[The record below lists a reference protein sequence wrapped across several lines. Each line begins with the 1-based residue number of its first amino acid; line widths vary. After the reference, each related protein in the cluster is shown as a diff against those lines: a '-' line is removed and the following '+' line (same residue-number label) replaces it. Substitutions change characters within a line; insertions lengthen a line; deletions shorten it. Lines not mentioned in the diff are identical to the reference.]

1 LSPSVPEHPLVL
13 VVDDDGP
20 SRTVARAALERGGFA
35 VAEAPDGAA
44 ALAKLADLA
53 NLAAGGG
60 LRPDV
65 VLLDVVMPGMDGYA
79 TCRALRESP
88 EGRTVPVL
96 MVTSLDDHEAI
107 ARAFDAGATDFVM
120 KPVHWATLLHRV
132 RYMIRAGATA
142 EALRRSEAR
151 LANAQRIARLGHW
164 EWDVRADRLTCSD
177 IVLAVFGL
185 APERFGCTFG
195 SFTARVHR
203 GDRGAVLAAFRGAMK
218 GGGALSADFRVV
230 RAEGVVRVAR
240 LEAEVERGADGR
252 PRRLS
257 GTLQDITERHEA
269 EARIQHMALHD
280 ALTDLPNRIL
290 FKERLAR
297 TLERARRARRKA
309 AVLFVGLDR
318 FTRINASLG
327 YDVGDRLL
335 KEAAL
340 RLTGCLEVAAGAG
353 MKAEI
358 SRFGGDEFTL
368 VLDRVGAPEDVATL
382 ARRILD
388 ILAESYALSGQ
399 DVYTTTSIGIALF
412 PEDGERVQQ
421 LLKNADAALRH
432 AKRQG
437 KNTFRFYSPA
447 MNAGAERRLALESD
461 LQKALDR
468 DELLLHYQPTV
479 AMDTGRPVGFE
490 ALLRWNHPRLGLV
503 APGDFVPL
511 AEETGLIVPI
521 GEWVLST
528 ACAQGRRWREA
539 GLPALRIAVNLSARQ
554 FWQEDLAPTVGR
566 ILVETRL
573 DPRMLDLELTES
585 TFMQDAEATVAALR
599 SLKEMGLTLSVDDFG
614 TGYSSLAYLQRFPL
628 DALKIDRSFVRDV
641 TQNPDSAAITRTVI
655 SMARGLNLRV
665 VAEGIE
671 DADQYAFLKTEGC
684 HEGQGYYIARPMPAA
699 DVPAFVRAASGAPA
713 ARRRR

>member
-1 LSPSVPEHPLVL
+1 VSPTERASDPLVL
-13 VVDDDGP
+13 VVDDDAP
-20 SRTVARAALERGGFA
+20 SRMVARTALERGGFVVSDA
-35 VAEAPDGAA
+35 AGGDA
-44 ALAKLADLA
+44 ALAA
-53 NLAAGGG
+53 LAAR
-60 LRPDV
+60 RPDV
-65 VLLDVVMPGMDGYA
+65 VLLDVVMPGMDGFA
-79 TCRALRESP
+79 VCRAIRDAP
-88 EGRTVPVL
+88 EGENVPVL
-96 MVTSLDDHEAI
+96 MVTALDDQEAI
-107 ARAFDAGATDFVM
+107 ARAFDAGATDFVT
-120 KPVHWATLLHRV
+120 KPVHWATLLHRI
-132 RYMIRAGATA
+132 RYMIRAGATGQ
-142 EALRRSEAR
+142 ALRRSEAR

-164 EWDVRADRLTCSD
+164 EWDVRAGRVTCSD
-177 IVLAVFGL
+177 IVLGVFGL
-185 APERFGCTFG
+185 VPGQFDGTFRG
-195 SFTARVHR
+195 FTAHVHR
-203 GDRGAVLAAFRGAMK
+203 ADRGAVMAAFRDALK
-218 GGGALSADFRVV
+218 GRQILAAEFRVV
-230 RAEGVVRVAR
+230 RRDGTVRVAH
-240 LEAEVERGADGR
+240 LEAEVARDGR
-252 PRRLS
+252 GRPSRLV
-257 GTLQDITERHEA
+257 GTFQDITERHEV
-269 EARIQHMALHD
+269 EARIRHMALHD

-327 YDVGDRLL
+327 YDVGDQLL

-368 VLDRVGAPEDVATL
+368 VLDHVGAPEDVATL

-388 ILAESYALSGQ
+388 ILAESYALGGQ
-399 DVYTTTSIGIALF
+399 EVVTTTSIGIAHF
-412 PEDGERVQQ
+412 PEDGDKVNA

-447 MNAGAERRLALESD
+447 MNAGAERRLALEND
-461 LQKALDR
+461 LQKALDQ
-468 DELLLHYQPTV
+468 DQLLLHYQPTV
-479 AMDTGRPVGFE
+479 SMQTGRPVGFE

-503 APGDFVPL
+503 PPGDFVPL

-521 GEWVLST
+521 GEWVLAT
-528 ACAQGRRWREA
+528 ACAQGKRWRDE
-539 GLPALRIAVNLSARQ
+539 GLAPFRIAVNLSARQ
-554 FWQEDLAPTVGR
+554 FWQDDLAPTVGR

-585 TFMQDAEATVAALR
+585 TFMQDAEATVAALM
-599 SLKEMGLTLSVDDFG
+599 SLKDMGVTLSIDDFG

-641 TQNPDSAAITRTVI
+641 TTNPDSAAITRTVI
-655 SMARGLNLRV
+655 AMARNLGLRV

-671 DADQYAFLKTEGC
+671 DAAQLAFLKAEGC
-684 HEGQGYYIARPMPAA
+684 HEGQGFHIARPMPAA
-699 DVPAFVRAASGAPA
+699 DVPAFTRARAATP
-713 ARRRR
+713 ARRG

>member
-1 LSPSVPEHPLVL
+1 MNPSERDLSEPLVL

-20 SRTVARAALERGGFA
+20 SRAVARAALGRGGFA
-35 VAEAPDGAA
+35 VAEAEGGGAA
-44 ALAKLADLA
+44 LEVLA
-53 NLAAGGG
+53 AAGGR
-60 LRPDV
+60 RPDV

-79 TCRALRESP
+79 ACRAIRATP
-88 EGRTVPVL
+88 EGGTVPVL

-107 ARAFDAGATDFVM
+107 TRAFDAGATDFVT
-120 KPVHWATLLHRV
+120 KPVHWGTLLHRI
-132 RYMIRAGATA
+132 RYMIRAGATS
-142 EALRRSEAR
+142 EALRKSEAR

-177 IVLAVFGL
+177 IVLAVFGRP
-185 APERFGCTFG
+185 PEGFGCTFA
-195 SFTARVHR
+195 SFTAHVHR
-203 GDRGAVLAAFRGAMK
+203 GDRGAVLAAFRTALK
-218 GGGALSADFRVV
+218 GGGGLAADFRVV
-230 RAEGVVRVAR
+230 RPEGTVRVAH
-240 LEAEVERGADGR
+240 LEAEVERDPEGR
-252 PRRLS
+252 PRRLA
-257 GTLQDITERHEA
+257 GTLQDITERHET

-297 TLERARRARRKA
+297 TLERARRARRNA

-327 YDVGDRLL
+327 YEVGDRLL
-335 KEAAL
+335 KEAAM

-388 ILAESYALSGQ
+388 ILAASYALGGHE
-399 DVYTTTSIGIALF
+399 VYTTTSIGIALF

-447 MNAGAERRLALESD
+447 MNEGALRRLALESD
-461 LQKALDR
+461 LQKALDLGQ
-468 DELLLHYQPTV
+468 LLLHYQPSV

-503 APGDFVPL
+503 PPGDFVPL

-521 GEWVLST
+521 GEWVLAT
-528 ACAQGRRWREA
+528 ACAQGKRWRDE
-539 GLPALRIAVNLSARQ
+539 GLPPLRIAVNLSARQ

-599 SLKEMGLTLSVDDFG
+599 SLKEMGVTLSVDDFG

-628 DALKIDRSFVRDV
+628 DALKIDRSFVRDL
-641 TQNPDSAAITRTVI
+641 TTNPDSAAITRTIV

-671 DADQYAFLKTEGC
+671 DAAQYAFLQALGC
-684 HEGQGYYIARPMPAA
+684 HEGQGYHIARPMPAA
-699 DVPAFVRAASGAPA
+699 DVPAFVRSALGVPA
-713 ARRRR
+713 ARPRS

>member
-1 LSPSVPEHPLVL
+1 V
-13 VVDDDGP
+13 G
-20 SRTVARAALERGGFA
+20 
-35 VAEAPDGAA
+35 
-44 ALAKLADLA
+44 
-53 NLAAGGG
+53 
-60 LRPDV
+60 
-65 VLLDVVMPGMDGYA
+65 
-79 TCRALRESP
+79 
-88 EGRTVPVL
+88 
-96 MVTSLDDHEAI
+96 
-107 ARAFDAGATDFVM
+107 
-120 KPVHWATLLHRV
+120 
-132 RYMIRAGATA
+132 
-142 EALRRSEAR
+142 
-151 LANAQRIARLGHW
+151 
-164 EWDVRADRLTCSD
+164 
-177 IVLAVFGL
+177 
-185 APERFGCTFG
+185 
-195 SFTARVHR
+195 
-203 GDRGAVLAAFRGAMK
+203 
-218 GGGALSADFRVV
+218 
-230 RAEGVVRVAR
+230 VAR
-240 LEAEVERGADGR
+240 LEAEVERGVDGR

-257 GTLQDITERHEA
+257 GTLQDITERHET
-269 EARIQHMALHD
+269 EARIRHMALHD

-388 ILAESYALSGQ
+388 ILAESYSLSGH

-461 LQKALDR
+461 LQKALDLGQ
-468 DELLLHYQPTV
+468 LLLHYQPTV
-479 AMDTGRPVGFE
+479 SMDTGRPVGFE
-490 ALLRWNHPRLGLV
+490 ALLRWSHPRLGLI

-528 ACAQGRRWREA
+528 ACAQGRAWREA
-539 GLPALRIAVNLSARQ
+539 GLPPLRIGVNLSARQ

-585 TFMQDAEATVAALR
+585 TFMEDAEATVAALR
-599 SLKEMGLTLSVDDFG
+599 SLKEMGVTLSVDDFG

-628 DALKIDRSFVRDV
+628 DALKIDRSFVRDLAR
-641 TQNPDSAAITRTVI
+641 NADSAAIVRTVI

-671 DADQYAFLKTEGC
+671 DAGQYAFLRAEGC
-684 HEGQGYYIARPMPAA
+684 HEGQGFHIARPMPAA
-699 DVPAFVRAASGAPA
+699 DVPAFVQASGAPA
-713 ARRRR
+713 RSGR